1 MSAVPGFLGVPARL
15 PDDRAPVLVIFGA
28 GHGSAYA
35 RRDSGGHAL
44 APADLDGLSAL
55 TAARLLV
62 NAIGTVVRQR

>member
-1 MSAVPGFLGVPARL
+1 MNATPGFLGFPARL
-15 PDDRAPVLVIFGA
+15 PEDRAPAAVIFGA

-35 RRDSGGHAL
+35 GRDSAGRAL